1 MEPTERQV
9 EEVFLRGYDRDLSRT
24 DLVVEINGTKVRN
37 KNRAEN
43 DNRQTNRSPFYINCR
58 SKSAIRNDSLKHL
71 FHSCYPIFRFMFQKS
86 DKSVIEIS
94 AA

>member
-37 KNRAEN
+37 KNRAE
-43 DNRQTNRSPFYINCR
+43 DVLGSLTEG
-58 SKSAIRNDSLKHL
+58 DSQILLKVRHEGNV
-71 FHSCYPIFRFMFQKS
+71 RE
-86 DKSVIEIS
+86 VILKPQF
-94 AA
+94 

>member
-37 KNRAEN
+37 KNRAE
-43 DNRQTNRSPFYINCR
+43 DVLGSLTEG
-58 SKSAIRNDSLKHL
+58 DSQIILKVRHEGNV
-71 FHSCYPIFRFMFQKS
+71 RE
-86 DKSVIEIS
+86 VILKPQF
-94 AA
+94 